1 LRLVPSSIPTA
12 AECNIR
18 ENSAAVLHDVHAA
31 TTFKE
36 VGLVMQE
43 LVVGR
48 IDRASSG
55 FDDTLSRQPSI
66 FLAPSNNRIFLTI
79 PLCVW
84 GIQPENDKAGV

>member
-1 LRLVPSSIPTA
+1 MPSSIPTA

-18 ENSAAVLHDVHAA
+18 ENSAAELHDVHSA
-31 TTFKE
+31 TTIKE
-36 VGLVMQE
+36 IGLVMHP

-48 IDRASSG
+48 IDRASSI
-55 FDDTLSRQPSI
+55 FDDALSQLESI